1 MSQTCEPRA
10 IKVLIKSALKH
21 NRKKSF
27 ILFKCE
33 KCKLCFLV
41 FPPPHTVN
49 TKDEIFH
56 IVSKTCWTNI
66 LTALMLISLETGFE
80 DHIEFDIGKCARI
93 RVLESL
99 EAKYRSLVIRLIRN
113 SGSNIRVLNL
123 CCCMVFKHKGLKI
136 SVSFYSWEVSGYSS
150 SSPIWMTLSYGWMPE
165 VHWRALEAHDKFV
178 MGKWV

>member
-1 MSQTCEPRA
+1 MQIMFS
-10 IKVLIKSALKH
+10 
-21 NRKKSF
+21 
-27 ILFKCE
+27 
-33 KCKLCFLV
+33 CFPSTAYSEHKRRNFSYCL
-41 FPPPHTVN
+41 
-49 TKDEIFH
+49 
-56 IVSKTCWTNI
+56 KTCWTNI

-150 SSPIWMTLSYGWMPE
+150 SSSSPIWMTLSYGWMPE